1 MKKFFI
7 EEKFKRAIHAIEII
21 IAVILMIGIVIG
33 LIDLVK
39 YFFEILQV
47 PPDKSYDLFQAFLG
61 HALLLIVGAELISM
75 ILYHS
80 NKALLELIL
89 FVIARKMLIYA
100 TSMTDL
106 VFGAVAI
113 AIVFVTLKFLVKN
126 DEEHSEDT
134 GGEAGDKAVPA
145 GNETEQGQ

>member
-1 MKKFFI
+1 MKNYFI
-7 EEKFKRAIHAIEII
+7 EVKFKKVIHAIEII

-33 LIDLVK
+33 LMDLVK
-39 YFFEILQV
+39 YFFEILAS
-47 PPDKSYDLFQAFLG
+47 PPAESYDIFQAFLG

-106 VFGAVAI
+106 VFGAIAI
-113 AIVFVTLKFLVKN
+113 AIVFVTLKFLVKD
-126 DEEHSEDT
+126 DEEHADNI
-134 GGEAGDKAVPA
+134 GEAGKTEMPA
-145 GNETEQGQ
+145 GKETEKGQ